1 MAHRFIGHGNREWR
15 TTLEEYDLTLGLEG
29 QVAAGIGYDAH
40 LRYYRHD
47 AVVDGNTFVSE
58 SAIQGA
64 IEDGRYD
71 LVDPLAPG
79 NLAAIRETGLRLTRD
94 RVADHKTARASL
106 DGPLF
111 ALGGG
116 EARWAAGA
124 EFAAE
129 DWRDVHAYRDPSGRS
144 YEAGDVLGA
153 GGIFAE
159 GERQRWSG
167 FAEASLPLR
176 DDWDVTLAG
185 RGDDY
190 DDVGATL
197 SHQVASRFRLNDILA
212 FRGSWDKGSKP
223 PSLLDLHLRRS
234 IGYPYV
240 CDTKTHTG
248 PPEDCAIDQKEQ
260 ISGGNPNLEPDEAE
274 SLSLGGA
281 VSLGHMSFSAD
292 WFQIGLS
299 NLPALLSAQ
308 SIVDLEVEGSLPPGA
323 AVIRGS
329 DGLIE
334 RIENPIVNS
343 GEVDAA
349 GVDVRARRGWDL
361 AWADLVLDVRWLHM
375 TRYENR
381 VGGELQPGDY
391 PRDRVHAALRASR
404 GGLTASW
411 SVHSVSS
418 YWNGRQTGRYDGWV
432 GHDVTVRQRD
442 AFGLSGMDL
451 TGGVLNVADRGP
463 PVDPTDPT
471 AADATLDSARGRTV
485 FLSASMAW

>member
-1 MAHRFIGHGNREWR
+1 MYLDVRLARDEVLKRYAPSVGTFAVDSDALSGELLPDSEIDTLPDTVNVAHRFIGHGNREWR
-15 TTLEEYDLTLGLEG
+15 ATLEEYDLTLGLEG

-47 AVVDGNTFVSE
+47 SVVDGSTFVSE

-94 RVADHKTARASL
+94 RVADHKTAQASL

-129 DWRDVHAYRDPSGRS
+129 DWRDVHAYRDRSGRS
-144 YEAGDVLGA
+144 YEAGDVLGD

-190 DDVGATL
+190 DDVGAAL

-223 PSLLDLHLRRS
+223 PNLLNLHLRRS

-349 GVDVRARRGWDL
+349 GVDVRARLGWDL
-361 AWADLVLDVRWLHM
+361 
-375 TRYENR
+375 
-381 VGGELQPGDY
+381 G
-391 PRDRVHAALRASR
+391 
-404 GGLTASW
+404 
-411 SVHSVSS
+411 
-418 YWNGRQTGRYDGWV
+418 
-432 GHDVTVRQRD
+432 
-442 AFGLSGMDL
+442 
-451 TGGVLNVADRGP
+451 
-463 PVDPTDPT
+463 
-471 AADATLDSARGRTV
+471 
-485 FLSASMAW
+485 